1 MKSNKLLALLLTVA
15 MLFTMSMTA
24 FANNDIVAEVG
35 TSDEFITAI
44 SASSPATIIKLKN
57 DITLS
62 VSTNPYNPT
71 QRKIEKNCTID
82 LGEYTLDKGNVEFF
96 YTGANN
102 IKITGVKGKATI
114 KYDGASSGV
123 FYPYSG
129 SVLTFENITFSKVG
143 TSYVYGVVNSNGATE
158 INMNNCD
165 LTNTGSSQSV
175 FVDNSSN
182 TIFSIKDTAVSTTG
196 RVFQNGTY
204 VISGKSTVSG
214 SAGGNVSVWTVGDDV
229 TISGVSSNRA
239 VALSAGTYYG
249 TLASAFENATDGATI
264 TLLSDTNVNSSD
276 MQLNKAVT
284 IDLAGHKI
292 DVTTN
297 TATMYITKNVTFT
310 SSTTKKGVIDI
321 SNARSGQGVWSFNSD
336 EPITLTM
343 NNVKIERDGIVAVG
357 SGVFESIQLDGRHK
371 VKLDNCEVDLSA
383 TSGDDLSGRF
393 MNYVS
398 AEITDTTIE
407 LNKFT
412 GAFASGNIKMFGT
425 SSLDIKDSQYAVNNS
440 KLEMNDNSKITA
452 TNCSETAIKLGKT
465 SSIDLNDTSN
475 LTIKNSQDGDIRFRS
490 EVTDEEKQNITID
503 VAQTAV
509 LSADLSDVVGGA
521 TITGKAFAIS
531 VEFEATENPNEY
543 NIVLTAPISTLIHEF
558 TSAQLQF
565 VKGNDEIGYEIV
577 EENDKI
583 SVNEQGNDIY
593 LFNLKNGE
601 NIVGNENKIV
611 IGKVVFDGYSD
622 SAVDFKVNE
631 IYDNKVI
638 ATKGQNLTD
647 TFNVENGK
655 LTVNDEEKGIIDA
668 IFAEPKCEVTI
679 NVAMNEPVVDN
690 KVAYQDMKVVV
701 SGADLA
707 EPIVFNLGTD
717 GNVQNDN
724 NYKVTATLKQD
735 KKYVITVT
743 GAGYRKAQYTL
754 KTKGKETATVN
765 FWNNVQL
772 ASNELEM
779 ETGIADSKV
788 NANFIAGDIV
798 KDNKLNIYDLSA
810 VVAYFGDSTTDTT
823 NAWDKA
829 KYDLNRDGKID
840 ATDVSIVLDA
850 WKALDKLGQN

>member
-24 FANNDIVAEVG
+24 FAEG
-35 TSDEFITAI
+35 TQTQASKYNVTSMTEDEIEQAITATPGSNEYAGTNKLYHNVYKAMKAKYGNTSSVAWGMNIEKVSGLSI
-44 SASSPATIIKLKN
+44 SSYYRDVELSSNNKDASLLVIAPTGYEVIGKVINLNAKNNYTACIGAKDLLTFSNQAKCIVVPLTDEVYREWYKISGSTDTYENFKADKMEENSTIDCAEDVNVSFKMYDYELSGTGKVEVTGGAKEFNCATSEPAIRVGSQVFTYYSSLELACKSDNITSNETLTVLK
-57 DITLS
+57 DITTKD
-62 VSTNPYNPT
+62 VF
-71 QRKIEKNCTID
+71 
-82 LGEYTLDKGNVEFF
+82 TLDK
-96 YTGANN
+96 T
-102 IKITGVKGKATI
+102 
-114 KYDGASSGV
+114 
-123 FYPYSG
+123 
-129 SVLTFENITFSKVG
+129 
-143 TSYVYGVVNSNGATE
+143 
-158 INMNNCD
+158 
-165 LTNTGSSQSV
+165 
-175 FVDNSSN
+175 
-182 TIFSIKDTAVSTTG
+182 
-196 RVFQNGTY
+196 
-204 VISGKSTVSG
+204 
-214 SAGGNVSVWTVGDDV
+214 
-229 TISGVSSNRA
+229 
-239 VALSAGTYYG
+239 
-249 TLASAFENATDGATI
+249 
-264 TLLSDTNVNSSD
+264 
-276 MQLNKAVT
+276 VT
-284 IDLAGHKI
+284 IDLNGHTWNFEYAGGY
-292 DVTTN
+292 
-297 TATMYITKNVTFT
+297 AM
-310 SSTTKKGVIDI
+310 
-321 SNARSGQGVWSFNSD
+321 
-336 EPITLTM
+336 
-343 NNVKIERDGIVAVG
+343 
-357 SGVFESIQLDGRHK
+357 
-371 VKLDNCEVDLSA
+371 DLSR
-383 TSGDDLSGRF
+383 S
-393 MNYVS
+393 
-398 AEITDTTIE
+398 
-407 LNKFT
+407 
-412 GAFASGNIKMFGT
+412 
-425 SSLDIKDSQYAVNNS
+425 
-440 KLEMNDNSKITA
+440 
-452 TNCSETAIKLGKT
+452 
-465 SSIDLNDTSN
+465 
-475 LTIKNSQDGDIRFRS
+475 LTIKNGTINLDNVFTNHAFSILKSGAVLRLNNVTVVGEMSSAGAGVVFCEPGVNADVYILNNSNINLKANNTGRLVTNVDAVIENSNVTLEEFDGGFAGSNKVSVKGNSVITVKNS
-490 EVTDEEKQNITID
+490 NHALSKAELTMEGTSKLAVTGCQEAGIKLDNGSKVILND
-503 VAQTAV
+503 ASVVSMSNNNADFVYRDGVDPTAV
-509 LSADLSDVVGGA
+509 NVEIKVAENATLDAKIPAELAANA
-521 TITGKAFAIS
+521 TITGKALAVS
-531 VEFEATENPNEY
+531 VEFEATSKANEY
-543 NIVLTAPISTLIHEF
+543 NIVLVSAENKKIKEF

-565 VKGNDEIGYEIV
+565 VKENDEIGYEIV

-622 SAVDFKVNE
+622 EAVGFKVAADYE
-631 IYDNKVI
+631 NKVI

-717 GNVQNDN
+717 GNAQNDN

-772 ASNELEM
+772 ESNELEM